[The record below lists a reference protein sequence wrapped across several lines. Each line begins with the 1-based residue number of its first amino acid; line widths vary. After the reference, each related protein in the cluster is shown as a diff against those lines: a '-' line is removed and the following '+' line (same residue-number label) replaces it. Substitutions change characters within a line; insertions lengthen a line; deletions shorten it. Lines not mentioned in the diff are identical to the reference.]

1 MRHVVHKEVMDTLQ
15 DIKEILDITNTH
27 TLLFLSK
34 KVLKQKEKNTRK
46 ITVFMHLH
54 AQKHPI
60 SWEHLQKDTVNT
72 SNDD

>member
-34 KVLKQKEKNTRK
+34 SLETERKKYPKNNR
-46 ITVFMHLH
+46 FH
-54 AQKHPI
+54 ASSCTK
-60 SWEHLQKDTVNT
+60 T
-72 SNDD
+72 SNIVGTFAKGHCKYK

>member
-34 KVLKQKEKNTRK
+34 NVLKQKEKNTRK
-46 ITVFMHLH
+46 MTVFMHLH
-54 AQKHPI
+54 AQK
-60 SWEHLQKDTVNT
+60 T
-72 SNDD
+72 SNIVGTFAKGHCKYE

>member
-46 ITVFMHLH
+46 ITVCMLLH

-60 SWEHLQKDTVNT
+60 PWEHLQKDTVNT